1 MMWGRWGMK
10 LPRRNFLH
18 LAAGAAVLPAVS
30 RIARAQ
36 AYPSRPVHLI
46 VGFPASGLTDI
57 LARLLGPPL
66 SERLGQQFIV
76 EDRPGAGTNLATEA
90 VVRALP
96 DGYTLLMATSSN
108 AIDATLY
115 DNLKF
120 NFIRDTTPVASIAR
134 TPLVLVVNPSFP
146 AKSVPELIT
155 YAKASPGK
163 INMATAGIGS
173 SVHLA
178 GELFMT
184 MTGVKLVPVHYRGLY
199 VPDLLAGQVQLVFS
213 PIPTTI
219 EQVRAGKLRA
229 LAVTTPTRSPALP
242 TAPTIGEF
250 VAGYEASVW
259 NGVVAPKDTPAA
271 IIDKLHEAIDAAL
284 ADPKLMTQFAGIGSV
299 PKSMTPADFGKFI
312 AEDTE
317 NACNEPGKAGCR
329 TRPHIPA
336 GAEIRERRQPHRGEP
351 LAANVPYPAG
361 ASSVLLRGRAE
372 RISATRLQWKAAVMF
387 FIIVAGLIVYGS
399 GAHL

>member
-1 MMWGRWGMK
+1 
-10 LPRRNFLH
+10 
-18 LAAGAAVLPAVS
+18 
-30 RIARAQ
+30 
-36 AYPSRPVHLI
+36 
-46 VGFPASGLTDI
+46 
-57 LARLLGPPL
+57 
-66 SERLGQQFIV
+66 
-76 EDRPGAGTNLATEA
+76 
-90 VVRALP
+90 
-96 DGYTLLMATSSN
+96 
-108 AIDATLY
+108 
-115 DNLKF
+115 
-120 NFIRDTTPVASIAR
+120 
-134 TPLVLVVNPSFP
+134 LVVNPSFP

-229 LAVTTPTRSPALP
+229 LAVTTPIRSPALP
-242 TAPTIGEF
+242 NAPSIGEF

-299 PKSMTPADFGKFI
+299 PKSMTPAGFGKFI

-317 NACNEPGKAGCR
+317 KWAKV
-329 TRPHIPA
+329 
-336 GAEIRERRQPHRGEP
+336 IR
-351 LAANVPYPAG
+351 AANIK
-361 ASSVLLRGRAE
+361 AE
-372 RISATRLQWKAAVMF
+372 
-387 FIIVAGLIVYGS
+387 
-399 GAHL
+399 

>member
-1 MMWGRWGMK
+1 MVG
-10 LPRRNFLH
+10 
-18 LAAGAAVLPAVS
+18 GAIALGGSRLPAG
-30 RIARAQ
+30 AQ
-36 AYPSRPVHLI
+36 AYPSRPVHLT

-57 LARLLGPPL
+57 LSRLLGASL

-108 AIDATLY
+108 AINATLY

-120 NFIRDTTPVASIAR
+120 NFIRDTAPVASVAR
-134 TPLVLVVNPSFP
+134 TPLVLVVNLSFP
-146 AKSVPELIT
+146 AKSVPEFIS
-155 YAKASPGK
+155 YAKANPGK
-163 INMATAGIGS
+163 IDMATAGIGS
-173 SVHLA
+173 SLHLA

-184 MTGVKLVPVHYRGLY
+184 MTGVKLVPVHYRGIY
-199 VPDLLAGQVQLVFS
+199 VPDLLAGQVQLAFS

-229 LAVTTPTRSPALP
+229 LAVSTSTRSPALP
-242 TAPTIGEF
+242 DVPTISEF

-284 ADPKLMTQFAGIGSV
+284 VDSKLTAQFARVGSV
-299 PKSMTPADFGKFI
+299 PKSMTAADFGKFI

-317 NACNEPGKAGCR
+317 KWSKVIRADNIKA
-329 TRPHIPA
+329 
-336 GAEIRERRQPHRGEP
+336 E
-351 LAANVPYPAG
+351 
-361 ASSVLLRGRAE
+361 
-372 RISATRLQWKAAVMF
+372 
-387 FIIVAGLIVYGS
+387 
-399 GAHL
+399 